1 MSDAPGSHVNARRME
16 TWQQWQRWPPANISV
31 KCNIILG
38 ADTHRRLMMLQGGGA
53 PWQRLPVATEPLAT
67 APLRARCTGTC
78 RSVAMA
84 TASPLPFPLAG
95 KYFHHRFQFR
105 FQFLPFDLIYSLF
118 FIFYVSIV
126 RLGLEPAGQVDRPLP
141 SNAAWRPGG
150 GGKCRD
156 GKIDNADPRNGL
168 ILDDQSNFNQFESQ
182 LQRWEN

>member
-118 FIFYVSIV
+118 SFFMCQLSGWDWNLPD
-126 RLGLEPAGQVDRPLP
+126 RLTGPCLATP
-141 SNAAWRPGG
+141 PGG
-150 GGKCRD
+150 QGAGGNVGM
-156 GKIDNADPRNGL
+156 GKLTTL
-168 ILDDQSNFNQFESQ
+168 IRETD
-182 LQRWEN
+182 